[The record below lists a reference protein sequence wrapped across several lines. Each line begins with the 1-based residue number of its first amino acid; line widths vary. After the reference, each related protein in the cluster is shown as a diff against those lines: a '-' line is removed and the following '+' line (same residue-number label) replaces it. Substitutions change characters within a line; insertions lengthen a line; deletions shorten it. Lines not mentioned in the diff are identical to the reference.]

1 MTATTDAAPVPT
13 YDPFD
18 PHFQADPYPA
28 YRQLRDHDPVHHHRG
43 GQAPPF
49 WALSRFDDIWHAVRD
64 NSAFSSEQ
72 GLTFY
77 PDEIGQL
84 GLAPTIVMLDP
95 PRHTRLRSLIAK
107 GFTPKRVMSMEPDI
121 RAFAR
126 SRIDAMTTRAVDG
139 EIVDLHREFS
149 SSIPTFVLAE
159 LFDLP
164 AGDRDQFDPWVR
176 ALTALQDGGFDMAV
190 LGAKDAV
197 GQMFAYFSELITARR
212 ADPGED
218 MISVLTQAELDG
230 EKLTDWDILG
240 FCFVLVAGG
249 NDTTGN
255 LISHGAMLLDSD
267 HRQRAMLAEDPDLI
281 PNALVEFLRMEG
293 SVQGLAR
300 TTLKPVRIHDVEIPE
315 GEKVMM
321 LYGSANRDEREYGS
335 TAGEL
340 DITRNIPRHLGF
352 SSGVHFCI
360 GSHLARLQARIAFEE
375 LFARHPHIG
384 VDLTGARRLDS
395 AFTRGWVQLPA
406 TGLAGE

>member
-1 MTATTDAAPVPT
+1 MTLADQTAV

-18 PHFQADPYPA
+18 DAFQASPYAA
-28 YRQLRDHDPVHHHRG
+28 YRELRDHDPVHHHANPG
-43 GQAPPF
+43 F
-49 WALSRFDDIWHAVRD
+49 WALSRFEDIWTAVRD
-64 NSAFSSEQ
+64 STSYSSEQ

-77 PDEIGQL
+77 PDEIGEL

-107 GFTPKRVMSMEPDI
+107 GFTPQRVMAMEPLI
-121 RAFAR
+121 REFVRGRVELITNKAAN
-126 SRIDAMTTRAVDG
+126 G
-139 EIVDLHREFS
+139 EEVDLHLDFS
-149 SSIPTFVLAE
+149 SPLPTFVLAE

-164 AGDRDQFDPWVR
+164 ESERTQFDPWVR
-176 ALTALQDGGFDMAV
+176 ALTALQDGGFDLAA
-190 LGAKDAV
+190 LDAKDAV
-197 GQMFAYFSELITARR
+197 AQMFGYFSEIITARR
-212 ADPGED
+212 ANPGED

-255 LISHGAMLLDSD
+255 LISHGVMLLDGAPEQKA
-267 HRQRAMLAEDPDLI
+267 RLVAEPELI
-281 PNALVEFLRMEG
+281 PGALVEFLRLEG

-300 TTLKPVRIHDVEIPE
+300 TTLRPVTIRGVEIPE

-321 LYGSANRDEREYGS
+321 LYGSGNLDEREFGP
-335 TAGEL
+335 TASEL
-340 DITRNIPRHLGF
+340 DITRKIPRQLAF

-375 LFARHPHIG
+375 LLARHPNVG
-384 VDLTGARRLDS
+384 VDLGGAVRLKS
-395 AFTRGWVQLPA
+395 AFTRGWTKLPA
-406 TGLAGE
+406 TGLEIG